1 MTLGTQIGL
10 YRRKVNM
17 TQEALAQKLGVTNQ
31 AVSKWESEQ
40 CCPDITLLPQI
51 ADIFGIS
58 LDELFGRPAPV
69 ALAPSFPEDDK
80 LRLKLF
86 WGGKMVTDR
95 EIREKVEVHW
105 HGPALDVLCDCNL
118 VCGEVQG
125 NVNAGGTV
133 NCDEVQGNVQ
143 AAGNVNCDDVQGNV
157 RAGGNVTCDDV
168 QGDVQAGGNVCCDC
182 IQGGVNK

>member
-69 ALAPSFPEDDK
+69 ALVPSFPEDDK

-105 HGPALDVLCDCNL
+105 HGPALDVFCDCNL
-118 VCGEVQG
+118 ICGDVQG
-125 NVNAGGTV
+125 NVEAGGTV
-133 NCDEVQGNVQ
+133 NCDEVQGSVQ
-143 AAGNVNCDDVQGNV
+143 ASGNVNCDEVQGNV